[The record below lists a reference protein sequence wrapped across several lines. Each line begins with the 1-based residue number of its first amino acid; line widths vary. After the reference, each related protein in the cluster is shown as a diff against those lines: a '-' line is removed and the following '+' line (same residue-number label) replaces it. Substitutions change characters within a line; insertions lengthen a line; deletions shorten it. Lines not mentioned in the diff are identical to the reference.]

1 MEKKN
6 VSLFPVFSAIFRIW
20 KRETLKRLFSFRHLA
35 VHMFRAKRTRKKIQ
49 RKEGLLV
56 PTAIALSPTSNCNL
70 NCLGCYSR
78 SHPQMDQLRMETI
91 DHCIGEAVN
100 EIAESGNVVPV
111 VSVEGDLEMTDTSIE
126 YLGSET
132 FIDRLIEHL
141 RTKPIVL
148 INLPEDEYGE
158 AGYCMAVDRAP
169 GPSDRTHAR

>member
-1 MEKKN
+1 
-6 VSLFPVFSAIFRIW
+6 
-20 KRETLKRLFSFRHLA
+20 
-35 VHMFRAKRTRKKIQ
+35 
-49 RKEGLLV
+49 
-56 PTAIALSPTSNCNL
+56 
-70 NCLGCYSR
+70 
-78 SHPQMDQLRMETI
+78 METI
-91 DHCIGEAVN
+91 DRCIGEAVD

-111 VSVEGDLEMTDTSIE
+111 VSVEDDLEMTDTSIE

-141 RTKPIVL
+141 RTKPIIL